1 MINVFGHTN
10 PDSDAV
16 CSAVVAAFWLSSQ
29 GRRARAWR
37 LGEVSRETRYIVR
50 VAGLHLPERLIM
62 LREDEP
68 VWLVDFTEPAQ
79 GPGFLSLCNII
90 GIIDHHRLGGLITH
104 LPPEVWIK
112 PVGSSATLL
121 WTIMEPPIRAMLPPA
136 YAILLLGAIISD
148 TIALKSPTTTDDDYR
163 AVAEISKLAGV
174 NLSSFTAQLLAAKT
188 DTDGL
193 NAEEL
198 LEKDLK
204 AFVISGTDV
213 RIAQLEVSS
222 PEQVQNQLG
231 HLKEAMSHLAEQTGA
246 GLVVLMVTD
255 IVKSFSTLYFAG
267 PALKQAGPCSVPG
280 MLSRKKQLLPW
291 LASHLKI
298 NTGEAL

>member
-16 CSAVVAAFWLSSQ
+16 CSAVVTVTAFWLSCQ
-29 GRRARAWR
+29 GREARAWR
-37 LGEVSRETRYIVR
+37 LGEVNRETRFIFR
-50 VAGLHLPERLIM
+50 SAGLNLPEPLVS
-62 LREDEP
+62 LEENEP

-79 GPGFLSLCNII
+79 GPCFLSRCNIT
-90 GIIDHHRLGGLITH
+90 GIIDHHRLGGLITQF
-104 LPPEVWIK
+104 PPEIWIR

-121 WTIMEPPIRAMLPPA
+121 WTIMEPLVKDRLPPA
-136 YAILLLGAIISD
+136 YAILLLGAILSD
-148 TIALKSPTTTDDDYR
+148 TIGLKSPTTTDDDYR
-163 AVAEISKLAGV
+163 ATDEISKLAGID
-174 NLSSFTAQLLAAKT
+174 LASFTRQLLAAKT
-188 DTDGL
+188 DIDGL

-198 LEKDLK
+198 LKKDLK
-204 AFVISGTDV
+204 AFVIAGTDV

-222 PEQVQNQLG
+222 PEQVRNQLG
-231 HLKEAMSHLAEQTGA
+231 HLKEGISHMADQTGA

-267 PALKQAGPCSVPG
+267 RALQDSGPCSVPG

-291 LASHLKI
+291 LDTRLKKMK
-298 NTGEAL
+298 